1 MRDPAKVKDEV
12 LSDVLESSSRHLEES
27 TKNIEEIR
35 SILHWAKSPHER
47 TAINIILDDQRK
59 VAKAL
64 GRLVD
69 DLSEICSQPV

>member
-1 MRDPAKVKDEV
+1 LRDPAKVKDEV
-12 LSDVLESSSRHLEES
+12 LRAVLESSSQQLEQAA
-27 TKNIEEIR
+27 KNIEEIR
-35 SILHWAKSPHER
+35 SILHRAKSPRER
-47 TAINIILDDQRK
+47 TTVNVILDDQKK